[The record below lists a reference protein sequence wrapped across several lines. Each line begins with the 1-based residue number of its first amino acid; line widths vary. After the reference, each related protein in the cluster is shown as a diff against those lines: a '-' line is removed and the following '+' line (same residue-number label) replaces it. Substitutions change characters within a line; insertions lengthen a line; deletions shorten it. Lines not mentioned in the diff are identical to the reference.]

1 MPDFNRSPEH
11 VYIHIPFCLR
21 KCSYCSF
28 YSEVYSASAINQ
40 FLDYLLREIS
50 LVKDHFSLKPRTIYF
65 GGGTPSLLKKEEL
78 EKIISSF
85 DISNLEE
92 MSLEANPVNIT
103 PEFSKDLLELGINRI
118 SLGVQ
123 SFLNKELKILGRLH
137 DQKMIY
143 EAWDILRENGF
154 SNLSL
159 DLMYGLPHQRKVD
172 LEYSLQEALTLA
184 PQHISIYC
192 LSLENNVPLFS
203 EKNQLPADDTVAGFF
218 HYIRQILIEY
228 GFKHYEISNFS
239 KPGFESRH
247 NLAYWNDKS
256 YIGFGPSASGY
267 ICSEADQKDFHG
279 FRYTNKADLEKYYND
294 LDDGKIIPDK
304 QILSK
309 DDHQKEFIFL
319 SLRRSDGFDLNTF
332 YEKFDENFL
341 QKYNFIL
348 EKYLNLGLLEINNN
362 RVILKPDAY
371 FISNEIFSDFI

>member
-1 MPDFNRSPEH
+1 MQNLNRSPEH

-28 YSEVYSASAINQ
+28 YSEVYSASVINE

-137 DQKMIY
+137 DQKMIFQ
-143 EAWDILRENGF
+143 AWTILQENGF

-159 DLMYGLPHQRKVD
+159 DLMYGLPRQKKAE
-172 LEYSLQEALTLA
+172 LEFSLLKALSLD

-203 EKNQLPADDTVAGFF
+203 EKNQLPTDEIVAGFF
-218 HYIRQILIEY
+218 QEIRQNLTKY

-256 YIGFGPSASGY
+256 YIGLGPSASGY
-267 ICSEADQKDFHG
+267 IISEADQNDFHG
-279 FRYTNKADLEKYYND
+279 FRYTNKADLGKYYND
-294 LDDGKIIPDK
+294 LDKRKIMPDK
-304 QILSK
+304 KILSK
-309 DDHQKEFIFL
+309 EDHQKEFIFL
-319 SLRRSDGFDLNTF
+319 NLRKSDGFDLATF
-332 YEKFDENFL
+332 YEKFNENFP
-341 QKYNFIL
+341 QKYKIIL
-348 EKYLNLGLLEINNN
+348 EKYLNLDLMEIYNN
-362 RVILKPDAY
+362 RVKLKPEAY
-371 FISNEIFSDFI
+371 FISNEIFSDFV